1 MRGIAAMKVNR
12 HGKAKI
18 LTPEEIRLLFNRGL
32 TNLRDRA
39 LFAVCLF
46 CAVRIN
52 EACTLHTKDVYDRR
66 RRVREAL
73 TFRKCNTKRK
83 LSTRTIPVA
92 DELRRYL
99 EAYRK
104 EAGPNWLFPGGPYR
118 NWDRPICPDSASRIL
133 RETMEALDIQGS
145 STQSFRRTALT
156 LMSDRG
162 VPLRVIQEI
171 SGHRSLQQ
179 LQEYLEVT
187 PEQVRGAVHNL
198 SLLSPVAPL
207 DGSGAAAGDDI
218 GQMTPTR
225 PG

>member
-1 MRGIAAMKVNR
+1 MKVNR

-18 LTPEEIRLLFNRGL
+18 LTPEEIGLLFNEGL
-32 TNLRDRA
+32 TNLRDRT

-73 TFRKCNTKRK
+73 TFRKSHTKRK
-83 LSTRTIPVA
+83 LATRTIPVA

-104 EAGPNWLFPGGPYR
+104 EAGPNWLFQGGPYR

-133 RETMEALDIQGS
+133 REAMEGADIEGA
-145 STQSFRRTALT
+145 STHSLRRTALT

-171 SGHRSLQQ
+171 SGHRSLEQ

-187 PEQVRGAVHNL
+187 PDQVKGAIHNL
-198 SLLSPVAPL
+198 SLLSPVTPL
-207 DGSGAAAGDDI
+207 GGSDGVPEDDPVLNGNGI
-218 GQMTPTR
+218 CREQR
-225 PG
+225 